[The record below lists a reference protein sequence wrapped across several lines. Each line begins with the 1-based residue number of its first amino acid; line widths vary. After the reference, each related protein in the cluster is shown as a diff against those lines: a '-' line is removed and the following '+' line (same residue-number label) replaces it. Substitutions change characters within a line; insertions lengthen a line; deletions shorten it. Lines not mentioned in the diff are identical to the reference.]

1 MSGGAWM
8 FVWLMFILKIPIIM
22 LFALVYWATRP
33 PVEAGEQEPPEGGD
47 GGPDH
52 PRPRSPGPSRRGP
65 HTDRPAAPQRVR
77 IRVSSREQPPARH

>member
-8 FVWLMFILKIPIIM
+8 FVWLMFILKIPIIA

-33 PVEAGEQEPPEGGD
+33 PVEAGEHGTSDGEG

-52 PRPRSPGPSRRGP
+52 PRPRPPRPSRRGP
-65 HTDRPAAPQRVR
+65 HSDDPRAPRR
-77 IRVSSREQPPARH
+77 IRIRAYSRQRPPARH